1 VGTPTVEDLDGEE
14 LEKPVGSTTVDDV
27 DEGLIRVMVDLIVEV
42 KVDVVMLVSVLTY
55 VLLPEVMV
63 LSAGQ
68 TVV

>member
-1 VGTPTVEDLDGEE
+1 MGTPTVEDLDGEE